1 MLNGRTYVVSSPEL
15 ALAVQR
21 NHKSLAF
28 NPIMIEAIRR
38 MVAFDDDAMA
48 KIKRNLNNE
57 EGKWGLMYDTHD
69 MMYATLA
76 PGPELDELNLAVLDQ
91 FVDTINKFDAS
102 GREIKLWAWLRHHFS
117 LASTN
122 ALYGPQ
128 NPFAIHP
135 ELEEVFWDYET
146 GLVALLIDFM
156 PSITARKA
164 YVSQQRLLAALVEY
178 VEAGRH
184 NEASKLIQRRIG
196 INRRYGLSTK
206 MQAHGE
212 LGMLFGSLVN
222 SVPACFWLLVSI
234 YTSPSLLSEIRAEI
248 DHCVSVEGN
257 EGKINVHRLKTEC
270 PLFAST
276 YREVLRTTA
285 SINAN
290 RWVMEDTTIAA
301 PDGKEYLLKKGGV
314 VQVASGVIHA
324 SPSVWGPD
332 SETFNPRRFLPTSSS
347 TTAPSVTVK
356 EPESDSTKPVGDRVA
371 ESGPSKRHHP
381 AAFRAFG
388 GGQHLCP
395 GRHFAQTE
403 ILALV
408 ALFVAGFEISASE
421 RDGGGV
427 VGAPRREE
435 NRIPLGI
442 QKPVGDVGVV
452 LRRRGGGRV
461 GRWGFEM

>member
-28 NPIMIEAIRR
+28 NPIMIEATRR
-38 MVAFDDDAMA
+38 MVAFDADAMT
-48 KIKRNLNNE
+48 KIMRNLNNE

-76 PGPELDELNLAVLDQ
+76 PGPELNELNLAVLDQ
-91 FVDTINKFDAS
+91 FADTINKFDAS
-102 GREIKLWAWLRHHFS
+102 GREVKLWAWLRHHFS

-146 GLVALLIDFM
+146 GLIALLIDFM
-156 PSITARKA
+156 PSITA
-164 YVSQQRLLAALVEY
+164 QY

-184 NEASKLIQRRIG
+184 SEASKLIQRRIG

-222 SVPACFWLLVSI
+222 SAPACFWLLVSI
-234 YTSPSLLSEIRAEI
+234 YTSPPLLSEIRAEI

-276 YREVLRTTA
+276 YREVLRNTA

-301 PDGKEYLLKKGGV
+301 PDGKEYLLKKGGI

-347 TTAPSVTVK
+347 SSTAPSATEK
-356 EPESDSTKPVGDRVA
+356 ETESDTTKPVGDRVA